1 MKDRI
6 LRLVCIS
13 LYCFPLLVTAQITGK
28 VPSAADGYE
37 EAKQLFIQKNYAAS
51 APLLRAYVN
60 QASESENL
68 MEAEYMLA
76 CLAYELQDKEC
87 IERMNA
93 YLDKYPDTPYTNRLY
108 TLIASTYFFNERYK
122 EALPLFVSSDLEKLG
137 DEERDDMTYRKAV
150 SYMSVGE
157 ADEAAVWFQ
166 TLKGSGS
173 EKYSKDCSY
182 YIGYIR
188 YIQGRYDEALN
199 SFLSLQSDAKY
210 KSLVPYYIADIYL
223 KRGEYNQAELV
234 ALNYLSAYSG
244 DTHTGEM
251 HRILG
256 EVSYHYQR
264 YGEAIRQFEIY
275 LSTENTPHRSA
286 LYMLGLSYYQS
297 GVYSKAA
304 SMLGEVV
311 KVDDALTQNAYLH
324 LGLSYLQLMEK
335 NKARMAFQQAAVSD
349 ADRRIKEQAS
359 YNYALCI
366 HETSFSA
373 FGESVTVFENFLN
386 EFPNSVYTEKISDY
400 LVDVYLNTRSYEAA
414 LHSIERISRP
424 GTRIME
430 AKLKILFQLGTQS
443 FANASFQ
450 QAVNYF
456 NQAIA
461 IGSYNRQTYAD
472 AYYWRG
478 ESYYRLN
485 NIPEASRDFSE
496 YLRLTGQTGTETYA
510 LAHYNL
516 GYTAF
521 QQKNYPQALNYFDR
535 YARLEKGENT
545 ATLADAYN
553 RMGDCY
559 FHTRN
564 FEEAKH
570 NYSRAE
576 AMNTSAGDY
585 SFYQLALVS
594 GLQKDYAGKVTLLNR
609 LSGKYPSSPYVVNAL
624 YEKGRS
630 YVLMENN
637 RQAIA
642 AFSELVEKYP
652 NSPLSRKGAAE
663 IGLLYYQDSS
673 YEQAIVAYKK
683 VVENYPGS
691 EEARLALRDL
701 KSIYIDLNRVDEFA
715 SLASSLPGN
724 IRFDVSEQDS
734 LTYVAAER
742 VYARGRTE
750 QAKESFE
757 KYLQSYPE
765 GAFGLNVHYYLTL
778 IAKEQ
783 RSYDRI
789 TYHTGKL
796 LEYPDSPYTE
806 EALVMRG
813 EVQFNLKEYKEALTT
828 YKQLKDKATTPERRL
843 LAETG
848 ILRCA
853 YLTRDDV
860 ETIHAATELLG
871 SAKLTPELSNEATYY
886 RAKAYLSQKADKAA
900 MTDLKTLAKDTRNLY
915 GAEAK
920 FLVAEQL
927 YLQKQY
933 TEAEKELLNFIEV
946 STPHAYWMAR
956 GFILLSDVYVAMDNQ
971 LDARQYL
978 LSLQQNYQESED
990 INRMIETR
998 LEKLNK

>member
-1 MKDRI
+1 MKDKI
-6 LRLVCIS
+6 VRLVCAS
-13 LYCFPLLVTAQITGK
+13 LCCFPLLTSAQVTGK
-28 VPSAADGYE
+28 VPSTA
-37 EAKQLFIQKNYAAS
+37 EAYQEGKELFLQKNYAVS
-51 APLLRAYVN
+51 APLLRTYIDR
-60 QASESENL
+60 SETDEHR

-76 CLAYELQDKEC
+76 CLSYELQEENC
-87 IERMNA
+87 IEKMEA
-93 YLDKYPDTPYTNRLY
+93 YLEKHPDTPYANRL
-108 TLIASTYFFNERYK
+108 TALMASAYFFNEEY
-122 EALPLFVSSDLEKLG
+122 EAALVLFASADLEKLG
-137 DEERDDMTYRKAV
+137 DEERDDMTYRMAV
-150 SYMSVGE
+150 SHLSLGD
-157 ADEAAVWFQ
+157 ANQAAIWFQ
-166 TLKGSGS
+166 TLRGSS
-173 EKYSKDCSY
+173 RKYEKDCSY

-188 YIQGRYDEALN
+188 YTQGRYDEALTA
-199 SFLSLQSDAKY
+199 FLPLQKDEKY
-210 KSLVPYYIADIYL
+210 KSLVPYYVADIYL
-223 KRGEYNQAELV
+223 KQGEYNQAEQI
-234 ALNYLSAYSG
+234 AMSYLSTYPQDVHA
-244 DTHTGEM
+244 GEM

-256 EVSYHYQR
+256 EVSYHFQR
-264 YGEAIRQFEIY
+264 TGDAIRHLETY
-275 LSTENTPHRSA
+275 RKTEAAPQRSA
-286 LYMLGLSYYQS
+286 LYMLGLSYYQT
-297 GVYSKAA
+297 GVYSQAA
-304 SMLGEVV
+304 SALGEVV
-311 KVDDALTQNAYLH
+311 KTDDALTQNAYLH

-335 NKARMAFQQAAVSD
+335 NKARMAFQQAAASD
-349 ADRRIKEQAS
+349 ANRSIKEQAS
-359 YNYALCI
+359 YNHALCI

-414 LHSIERISRP
+414 LSSIERISKP

-450 QAVNYF
+450 QAIDYF

-461 IGSYNRQTYAD
+461 IGHYNRQTYAD
-472 AYYWRG
+472 AHYWRG
-478 ESYYRLN
+478 ESYYRLDA
-485 NIPEASRDFSE
+485 IREASRDFSE
-496 YLRLTGQTGTETYA
+496 YLRLTGNTQTEMYA

-521 QQKNYPQALNYFDR
+521 QQKNYPQALNRFDQ
-535 YARLEKGENT
+535 YTRLEKGGNS

-576 AMNTSAGDY
+576 AMNTTAGDY

-594 GLQKDYAGKVTLLNR
+594 GLQKDYAGKITLLNR
-609 LSGKYPSSPYVVNAL
+609 LSGKYPSSPYVINAL

-642 AFSELVEKYP
+642 SFNELVEKYP
-652 NSPLSRKGAAE
+652 GSPLSRKAAAE
-663 IGLLYYQDSS
+663 IGLLYYQDGS
-673 YEQAIVAYKK
+673 YDPAITAYKR
-683 VVENYPGS
+683 VVEEYPGS
-691 EEARLALRDL
+691 EEARLAMRDL

-715 SLASSLPGN
+715 ALASSLPGN
-724 IRFDVSEQDS
+724 IRFDASEQDS

-742 VYARGRTE
+742 VYVRGKVE
-750 QAKESFE
+750 QGKESFE

-765 GAFGLNVHYYLTL
+765 GAFGLNAHYYLTL

-783 RSYDRI
+783 RNYDRI
-789 TYHTGKL
+789 LYHTGKL
-796 LEYPDSPYTE
+796 LEYPDSPFSE

-813 EVQFNLKEYKEALTT
+813 EVQFNLKEYKEALAT
-828 YKQLKDKATTPERRL
+828 YKQLKEKTATPERRL

-848 ILRCA
+848 VLRCA

-860 ETIHAATELLG
+860 ETIHAATELLK
-871 SAKLTPELSNEATYY
+871 SPKITPELSNEATYY
-886 RAKAYLSQKADKAA
+886 RAKAYLDQKAEKAA
-900 MTDLKTLAKDTRNLY
+900 MTDLRSLAKDTRNLY

-927 YLQKQY
+927 YKQGEY
-933 TEAEKELLNFIEV
+933 PAAEKELLNFIEI
-946 STPHAYWMAR
+946 STPHAYWLAR
-956 GFILLSDVYVAMDNQ
+956 GFVLLSDVYVAMGNQ

-978 LSLQQNYQESED
+978 LSLQQNYQESDD
-990 INRMIETR
+990 INRMIESR